1 MTPESESELNFMK
14 FSFILSSG
22 FEFFAGHL
30 LYSRTS
36 GFLLIGEIAIGK
48 AGWSAGNSLLVSFVI
63 VKLCSGAIY

>member
-14 FSFILSSG
+14 FSSG
-22 FEFFAGHL
+22 FEGHL
-30 LYSRTS
+30 QYLRTS
-36 GFLLIGEIAIGK
+36 GFLLIGGIAIGK